1 MLCLKLFWVRNFLPS
16 WIINLKQFR
25 NIELVALQPR
35 GDSFEN
41 RNYFE
46 IFIKLYLGGK
56 VSYEV

>member
-1 MLCLKLFWVRNFLPS
+1 MLETFLGS
-16 WIINLKQFR
+16 KFFTQLDNHNLKQFR

-41 RNYFE
+41 RNCFE
-46 IFIKLYLGGK
+46 IFIKLYLGGQ

>member
-1 MLCLKLFWVRNFLPS
+1 MLETFLGS
-16 WIINLKQFR
+16 KFFIQLDNHNLKQFR

-41 RNYFE
+41 RNCFE
-46 IFIKLYLGGK
+46 IFIKLYLGGQ